1 MSESELYLFV
11 ILRYLESLRS
21 NNNVLKTL
29 TFLTLGPLYSAAK
42 HLTSCI
48 DVPVGALPVT

>member
-1 MSESELYLFV
+1 MSEGELFYF

-29 TFLTLGPLYSAAK
+29 TFLTLGPL
-42 HLTSCI
+42 
-48 DVPVGALPVT
+48 